1 MKIFD
6 NIIGQPHVTTIL
18 QDAVNA
24 AHNNIESQEMTHSW
38 LFTGP
43 PGSGRSIAAA
53 SFAAALVCPNNGC
66 GICVDCETAMAGS
79 HVDIE
84 IVKTDGLSIK
94 VDDIRELI
102 SRAAWAPS
110 LSNWRIVILEDAERL
125 TEAAA
130 NALLKA
136 IEEPG
141 SRTIWILCSPSIT
154 EILPT
159 IRSRCRILQLR
170 TPSHESIVKLLVERD
185 KIEPE
190 LADYAARISQG
201 HIGRA
206 KYLAQNPETISHRR
220 SILELILNLKTTS
233 DAFKVASEILRIIS
247 DDVDSNSDHNNSQET
262 EELKNAWQGTNRGL
276 ISGGSKAIKDL
287 EKTQKSR
294 QVRATRDAI
303 DNALIDISSL
313 FRDVLMSHSNYSDK
327 IINSELIPRISNFKT
342 LISLEK
348 NLLILDLIDKTRRNL
363 EFNCSSTLQLEDLFL
378 SFVS

>member
-18 QDAVNA
+18 KDAVNA
-24 AHNNIESQEMTHSW
+24 AHNDIESQEMTHSW

-84 IVKTDGLSIK
+84 IVKTEGLSIK

-136 IEEPG
+136 IEEPS
-141 SRTIWILCSPSIT
+141 SRNIWLLCSPSIT

-159 IRSRCRILQLR
+159 IRSRCRFLQLR

-206 KYLAQNPETISHRR
+206 KYLAQDPETISHRR

-247 DDVDSNSDHNNSQET
+247 DDVNSNSDHNNSQET

>member
-1 MKIFD
+1 MKIFE

-43 PGSGRSIAAA
+43 PGSGRSIAAT

-66 GICVDCETAMAGS
+66 GTCVDCETAMAGS

-84 IVKTDGLSIK
+84 IAKTEGLSVK

-102 SRAAWAPS
+102 SRASWAPS

-130 NALLKA
+130 NSLLKA

-141 SRTIWILCSPSIT
+141 SRTIWLLCSPSIT

-170 TPSHESIVKLLVERD
+170 TPSHESIMKLLVERD

-190 LADYAARISQG
+190 LAEYAARISQG

-206 KYLAQNPETISHRR
+206 KYLAQNPKTISRR
-220 SILELILNLKTTS
+220 KSILDLILNLKTTS
-233 DAFKVASEILRIIS
+233 DAFKVASEILKIASEDI
-247 DDVDSNSDHNNSQET
+247 DSNSDHNNSQET

-287 EKTQKSR
+287 ERTQKSR
-294 QVRATRDAI
+294 QSRALRDSIGNALLDIASLYRDAMI
-303 DNALIDISSL
+303 VKFTVNTPLINSDLEVNLNSLAKKDPEFILKSLLTVLSARNSIEFNGSQIILLEELASSL
-313 FRDVLMSHSNYSDK
+313 V
-327 IINSELIPRISNFKT
+327 
-342 LISLEK
+342 
-348 NLLILDLIDKTRRNL
+348 
-363 EFNCSSTLQLEDLFL
+363 
-378 SFVS
+378 

>member
-6 NIIGQPHVTTIL
+6 NIVGQPHVTAIL

-24 AHNNIESQEMTHSW
+24 AHNNNESQEMTHSW

-43 PGSGRSIAAA
+43 PGSGRSIAAN
-53 SFAAALVCPNNGC
+53 SFAAALICPNNGC
-66 GICVDCETAMAGS
+66 GICIDCETAMSGS

-84 IVKTDGLSIK
+84 IVETEGLSIK

-136 IEEPG
+136 IEEPS
-141 SRTIWILCSPSIT
+141 SRNIWILCSPSIT

-159 IRSRCRILQLR
+159 IRSRCRTLQFR
-170 TPSHESIVKLLVERD
+170 TPSHESIIKLLVERD

-206 KYLAQNPETISHRR
+206 KYLAQNPETISCRKI
-220 SILELILNLKTTS
+220 ILELILNLKTTS
-233 DAFKVASEILRIIS
+233 DSFKVASEILRITS
-247 DDVDSNSDHNNSQET
+247 EDVDGYSDHKNSKESEQ
-262 EELKNAWQGTNRGL
+262 LKNAWQGTNRGL

-287 EKTQKSR
+287 EKIQKYRQSR
-294 QVRATRDAI
+294 ALRDSISNALLDIASMYRDAMI
-303 DNALIDISSL
+303 IKFSL
-313 FRDVLMSHSNYSDK
+313 NTPL
-327 IINSELIPRISNFKT
+327 INSDLEAS
-342 LISLEK
+342 LISLAKKDHEIILK
-348 NLLILDLIDKTRRNL
+348 SLLMVLSARNSLDFNGSQTILLEELTSSLI
-363 EFNCSSTLQLEDLFL
+363 
-378 SFVS
+378 

>member
-1 MKIFD
+1 MKIFE

-24 AHNNIESQEMTHSW
+24 AHNNFETQEMTHSW

-53 SFAAALVCPNNGC
+53 AFAAALVCPNNGC
-66 GICVDCETAMAGS
+66 GKCVDCETAMTGS

-84 IVKTDGLSIK
+84 IVKTEGISIK

-102 SRAAWAPS
+102 NRAAWAPS
-110 LSNWRIVILEDAERL
+110 LSNWRIVIIADAERL

-136 IEEPG
+136 IEEPN
-141 SRTIWILCSPSIT
+141 SQTIWFLCSPSIT

-159 IRSRCRILQLR
+159 IRSRCRLLQLR

-185 KIEPE
+185 KIELD
-190 LADYAARISQG
+190 LADQAARISQG

-206 KYLAQNPETISHRR
+206 KYMAQNPETISRR
-220 SILELILNLKTTS
+220 KRILELVLNLKTTS
-233 DAFKVASEILRIIS
+233 DAFKVASEIINITSEDLNS
-247 DDVDSNSDHNNSQET
+247 NSVNDSNEAEN
-262 EELKNAWQGTNRGL
+262 LKNAWQGTNRRL

-287 EKTQKSR
+287 EKVQKSR
-294 QVRATRDAI
+294 QSRASRDSI
-303 DNALIDISSL
+303 DNALLDIASIY
-313 FRDVLMSHSNYSDK
+313 RDAMLLKFSENAPL
-327 IINSELIPRISNFKT
+327 INSDLEVGM
-342 LISLEK
+342 ISLARKTPE
-348 NLLILDLIDKTRRNL
+348 NILKSLQTVLNARNTL
-363 EFNCSSTLQLEDLFL
+363 EFNGAQTILLEELTSSLI
-378 SFVS
+378 

>member
-1 MKIFD
+1 MKIFE

-43 PGSGRSIAAA
+43 PGSGRSIAAT
-53 SFAAALVCPNNGC
+53 SFAAALICPNNGC

-84 IVKTDGLSIK
+84 IVKTEGLSIK

-125 TEAAA
+125 TEPAA

-141 SRTIWILCSPSIT
+141 SRTIWLLCSPSIT

-170 TPSHESIVKLLVERD
+170 TPSHELIVKLLVERD

-190 LADYAARISQG
+190 LAEYAARISQG

-206 KYLAQNPETISHRR
+206 KYLAQNPETISSRK

-233 DAFKVASEILRIIS
+233 DAFKVASQILEITSEDL
-247 DDVDSNSDHNNSQET
+247 DSNLDHKNSKET
-262 EELKNAWQGTNRGL
+262 EELKNVWQGTNRGL
-276 ISGGSKAIKDL
+276 IPGGSKAIKDL
-287 EKTQKSR
+287 EKIQKSR
-294 QVRATRDAI
+294 QSRALKESISNALLDIASIYRDAMI
-303 DNALIDISSL
+303 VKFSVNTPLINPDLEVSLIRLAKNDPEIILKSLQMVLNA
-313 FRDVLMSHSNYSDK
+313 R
-327 IINSELIPRISNFKT
+327 NS
-342 LISLEK
+342 
-348 NLLILDLIDKTRRNL
+348 L
-363 EFNCSSTLQLEDLFL
+363 EFNGSQSILLEELASSLI
-378 SFVS
+378 

>member
-1 MKIFD
+1 MKILG
-6 NIIGQPHVTTIL
+6 NIIGQPHLTTIL

-53 SFAAALVCPNNGC
+53 SFAAALICPNKGC
-66 GICVDCETAMAGS
+66 GICVDCETAMSGS

-84 IVKTDGLSIK
+84 IVKTEGLSLK
-94 VDDIRELI
+94 VDEIRELI
-102 SRAAWAPS
+102 SHAAWAPS
-110 LSNWRIVILEDAERL
+110 LRNWRIVIIEDAERL

-130 NALLKA
+130 NALLKV

-141 SRTIWILCSPSIT
+141 SRTIWILCSPSLI

-185 KIEPE
+185 KINPE
-190 LADYAARISQG
+190 LANHAARISQG

-206 KYLAQNPETISHRR
+206 KYLAQNPETISRR
-220 SILELILNLKTTS
+220 KSILELILNLKTTS
-233 DAFKVASEILRIIS
+233 NAFNAATKILELASQ
-247 DDVDSNSDHNNSQET
+247 DVDSNLDHNNSKET
-262 EELKNAWQGTNRGL
+262 EELKNAWQGTNRGF

-287 EKTQKSR
+287 EKIQKSR
-294 QVRATRDAI
+294 HSRALRDSIDHTLLDIASIYRDAMI
-303 DNALIDISSL
+303 IKFSLNTPLINSDLEASLIPLAKKDHEIILKSLLTVLGAFNSLELNGSQTILLEVLASSL
-313 FRDVLMSHSNYSDK
+313 
-327 IINSELIPRISNFKT
+327 I
-342 LISLEK
+342 
-348 NLLILDLIDKTRRNL
+348 
-363 EFNCSSTLQLEDLFL
+363 
-378 SFVS
+378 